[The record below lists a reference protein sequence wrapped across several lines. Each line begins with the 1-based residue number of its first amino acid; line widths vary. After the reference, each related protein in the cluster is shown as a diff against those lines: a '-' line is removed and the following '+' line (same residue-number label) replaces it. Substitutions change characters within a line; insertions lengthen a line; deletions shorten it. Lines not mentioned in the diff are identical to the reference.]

1 MATSNANENL
11 RRTQAMQHIWSRY
24 RVWAVTARDSKKRI
38 TRWRGVVLLL
48 SIAGAI
54 LATLSEQSKAWSLPT
69 NGKWVT
75 LVVGLLS
82 AAALALA
89 AFFAREALGT
99 ESEKKQVRARSAAEG
114 FKSEAYLLAANAPP
128 YDTAGDLLSKSDR
141 LDGAVNDL
149 TPMTLKP
156 EEKSKG
162 VLVGSL
168 TVEDYLAK
176 RVDDQI
182 NNYYYP
188 ESVKNA
194 LKVRR
199 GQQVTFVLGALAVV
213 LGVVG
218 AAFGW
223 AVGWVAVIS
232 TIIAAIVA
240 NQYAGRYQFLVVSYL
255 ATATRLE
262 RLKAGWTG
270 DDSDVEARNK
280 FILSCEEAIS
290 IENSAWMAEWLKKSS
305 DSAPAPVVSH
315 QNP

>member
-1 MATSNANENL
+1 
-11 RRTQAMQHIWSRY
+11 
-24 RVWAVTARDSKKRI
+24 
-38 TRWRGVVLLL
+38 VLAL
-48 SIAGAI
+48 SIVGAI
-54 LATLSEQSKAWSLPT
+54 LATLSEQSKAWSLPP
-69 NGKWVT
+69 NWKWVT

-99 ESEKKQVRARSAAEG
+99 ESEQKQVRARSAAEG
-114 FKSEAYLLAANAPP
+114 FKSEAYLLAAHAPP
-128 YDTAGDLLSKSDR
+128 YDNDGDLLSKSDR

-149 TPMTLKP
+149 IPVALKP
-156 EEKSKG
+156 EEKSKAI
-162 VLVGSL
+162 LVGPL
-168 TVEDYLAK
+168 TVEEYLTK

-188 ESVKNA
+188 ESNKNA
-194 LKVRR
+194 LKVKR
-199 GQQVTFVLGALAVV
+199 GQQVTFTLGALAVV

-223 AVGWVAVIS
+223 TVGWVAVIS

-240 NQYAGRYQFLVVSYL
+240 NQYAGRYQFLVVSYQ

-262 RLKAGWTG
+262 RLKAGWSG
-270 DDSDVEARNK
+270 SDSDVEARNK
-280 FILSCEEAIS
+280 FILICEEAIS
-290 IENSAWMAEWLKKSS
+290 IENSAWMAEWIRKASDKSPS
-305 DSAPAPVVSH
+305 PSVTT